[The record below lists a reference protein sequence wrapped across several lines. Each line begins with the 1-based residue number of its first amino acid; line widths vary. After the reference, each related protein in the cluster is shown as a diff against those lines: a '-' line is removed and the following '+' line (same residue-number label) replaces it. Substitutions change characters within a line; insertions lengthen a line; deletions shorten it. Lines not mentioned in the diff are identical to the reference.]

1 MWHHSN
7 KGNKSIKFTDDSIKC
22 CVCFIEFQSHM
33 NNLISLTHDNDS
45 LHIREYYS
53 IAINS
58 LSQIIKHNNGKI
70 VKSLG
75 DRLLC
80 YFLNFSDIDNEKAFE
95 EVIECGFEIL
105 KKREEI
111 NTELRK
117 NNIPSLLVIESYK
130 IAIDW
135 GVVDLALAGDNY
147 QLDIFGSTVN
157 ICSKINSSP
166 SLAHKNEII
175 IGNNFYQILKSFSN
189 IMDKYDFIN
198 NGEFKIT
205 ENIGYSTYN
214 IKRRINQVKK
224 NNNITLLQRQKND
237 QDNDINNTYS
247 MITEKKQLNSFI
259 TDFTENKKIKR
270 KGNFFFYK
278 KDNEKNKKRV
288 IIVDDDEDIL
298 FTYRSFLKDYDYN
311 IACFIDPYDSLNY
324 IREIRDF
331 DNLLIVLDIR
341 MKNLNGL
348 QLHQQIKSIDP
359 TIKII
364 FRTALDILDELLS
377 IFPGISKEQI
387 LKKPIDK
394 NLFAHTIKNML
405 K

>member
-22 CVCFIEFQSHM
+22 CVCFIEFQSYI
-33 NNLISLTHDNDS
+33 NNLISLTDDNDAS
-45 LHIREYYS
+45 NIKEYYS
-53 IAINS
+53 IVINS
-58 LSQIIKHNNGKI
+58 LSQIIKGNNGKI

-95 EVIECGFEIL
+95 QVIECGFEIL
-105 KKREEI
+105 EKRGEI
-111 NTELRK
+111 NKELSK
-117 NNIPSLLVIESYK
+117 NHIPSSLAVESYK

-147 QLDIFGSTVN
+147 QIDIFGSTVN

-166 SLAHKNEII
+166 SLSQKNEII
-175 IGNNFYQILKSFSN
+175 IGNNFYRILKSFSD

-198 NGEFKIT
+198 NGELKVT
-205 ENIGYSTYN
+205 ENIGYPTYN
-214 IKRRINQVKK
+214 VKR
-224 NNNITLLQRQKND
+224 
-237 QDNDINNTYS
+237 
-247 MITEKKQLNSFI
+247 
-259 TDFTENKKIKR
+259 
-270 KGNFFFYK
+270 
-278 KDNEKNKKRV
+278 NEKNNLLQNYNDYTHSNTHLTIMEKQQSNSSIEDLILENKNQSKNKKNGGLFSQHKKDKESKRRV
-288 IIVDDDEDIL
+288 IIVDDEDDIL
-298 FTYRSFLKDYDYN
+298 FTYQSFLKDYNYN
-311 IACFIDPYDSLNY
+311 ITCFSDPTIALNY
-324 IREIRDF
+324 IRGLLDF
-331 DNLLIVLDIR
+331 DNLVIILDIR

-364 FRTALDILDELLS
+364 FVTALDMLDELLS

-387 LKKPIDK
+387 MRKPIDK
-394 NLFAHTIKNML
+394 NLFANTIKNML